1 MKKEDRFP
9 LFCLLIIIAAFII
22 GSINPIYFE
31 SWFAESLFT
40 IIIVLLLAIFY
51 INKKFRF
58 SNLSY
63 ALITLY
69 LILHTIGSHYTYPE
83 TPIGFWISSI
93 FGFTRNHYDR
103 IIHFLWGLLI
113 YIPALEITKRLI
125 PIKKQKANLFYYLV
139 PVFALISLGALYEVI
154 EWIAVILAAPE
165 LGISYLGAQG
175 DIWDAQK
182 DLALNIIGSFAMALF
197 IHARETDN

>member
-40 IIIVLLLAIFY
+40 IILVLLLAIFY

-113 YIPALEITKRLI
+113 YIPALEITKHLI

-139 PVFALISLGALYEVI
+139 PVFALISLGAFKESHTHLKRHTHTER
-154 EWIAVILAAPE
+154 AKHT
-165 LGISYLGAQG
+165 Q
-175 DIWDAQK
+175 
-182 DLALNIIGSFAMALF
+182 
-197 IHARETDN
+197 RETHTVKETHTLKYRHTQWETRNTH